1 MRYRSIIS
9 PCSKR
14 RAPGFTL
21 VEMLMVVVVLGI
33 LLGIT
38 ATRLDWQRYRAD
50 AVSRGVLAELAQAQR
65 LAVSLQLDVR
75 VTATDG
81 VLQIHEDA
89 DNDGAVDSGERVRR
103 VPLEHGYR
111 FGRGGVATLPA
122 PADGSE
128 LTTLAFRRDGSASR
142 AGALYVAPP
151 IVDSVGRYARAV
163 TIARGTGRAVWY
175 THGTGTWQR
184 RT

>member
-1 MRYRSIIS
+1 MRYQSII
-9 PCSKR
+9 PVPVREPR
-14 RAPGFTL
+14 RGFTL
-21 VEMLMVVVVLGI
+21 IEMLMVVVVLGI
-33 LLGIT
+33 LLGIA

-81 VLQIHEDA
+81 TLQIHEDA
-89 DNDGAVDSGERVRR
+89 NNDGTVNSGERVRR
-103 VPLEHGYR
+103 VHLDHGYR
-111 FGRGGVATLPA
+111 FGRGSLATLPS
-122 PADGSE
+122 PADGTE

-142 AGALYVAPP
+142 AGAFYVAPP
-151 IVDSVGRYARAV
+151 VADSASRYARAV

-175 THGTGTWQR
+175 THGPGTWQR

>member
-1 MRYRSIIS
+1 MRYQSMIFRAA
-9 PCSKR
+9 PR
-14 RAPGFTL
+14 RCQGFTL
-21 VEMLMVVVVLGI
+21 IEMLMVVVVLGI
-33 LLGIT
+33 LLGIA

-89 DNDGAVDSGERVRR
+89 DNDGTVDSGERVRR
-103 VPLEHGYR
+103 IPLEHGYR
-111 FGRGGVATLPA
+111 FGRGSVATLPA

-142 AGALYVAPP
+142 AGAVYIAPP
-151 IVDSVGRYARAV
+151 VADAPGRYARAV

-175 THGTGTWQR
+175 THGTGSWQR